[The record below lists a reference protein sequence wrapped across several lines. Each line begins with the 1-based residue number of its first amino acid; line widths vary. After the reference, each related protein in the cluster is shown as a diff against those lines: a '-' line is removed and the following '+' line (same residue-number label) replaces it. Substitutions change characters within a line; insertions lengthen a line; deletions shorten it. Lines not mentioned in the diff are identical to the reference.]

1 MPVKSV
7 IKSETVQTWPPM
19 ATKLCLCFIK
29 VTSRE
34 TCWKMK
40 PNTQC
45 NTYIF
50 KNACMQWSPSWRR
63 LELAKGLKHESIS
76 ACEGMQIC
84 ALRSCMF
91 FILFLIRNTS
101 QLATFIQK
109 ITLLPREQRVHTC
122 HVKAPDM
129 LTRCECVAGSTLCIS
144 CSLNMHCEEVQCIM
158 GTVCCTMLWTNET
171 QVRKYEASSCNC
183 TNVFTQF

>member
-1 MPVKSV
+1 MQQNRQGLQYCSIQKRTLPLKNLKSQALQCKARPVKSV
-7 IKSETVQTWPPM
+7 IKSETVQILPPM

-34 TCWKMK
+34 SCWKMK

-50 KNACMQWSPSWRR
+50 KNACTQWSPSWRR

-91 FILFLIRNTS
+91 FLLFLIRNTS
-101 QLATFIQK
+101 HLATFVQK
-109 ITLLPREQRVHTC
+109 ITLLAREQRVHTC
-122 HVKAPDM
+122 HVTTPDM
-129 LTRCECVAGSTLCIS
+129 LTCECVAGSTLFIS
-144 CSLNMHCEEVQCIM
+144 
-158 GTVCCTMLWTNET
+158 
-171 QVRKYEASSCNC
+171 
-183 TNVFTQF
+183 